1 MNRLAKICLSVGIVF
16 ILNSSFAFGM
26 MEDDDERPPEHFCPI
41 TMSVMEDPVV
51 AADGHSYERTAI
63 LEHFRTGGASARSPF
78 TNLPLPN
85 QNLLENH
92 ALRNLIQDWKPG
104 RQSRPSEPATQ
115 DARSIAARVKEE
127 LPENAES
134 KIAIPAVAQGHGNI
148 YERFLKG
155 VLVYLPPWKPGRQSG
170 SSEPATRD
178 ARSIAARVKEELPE
192 NAGALAVAAPGAG
205 SIPARPAP
213 SIAIPEIARGHEDIY
228 ERFLKGVLVYRPNE
242 GSDVGKIELPIAAL
256 ANPLE
261 STFDLSKCGDTG
273 QYLSISTG
281 YRKVQTPANANKV
294 EIWFTPR
301 FLVDKEMPHLAPNH
315 HMRQVIRSWDS
326 ARAPIGIFWTWGGWN
341 ATDHMMYCDYLTT
354 ESIEEVGSE
363 NLFKKY
369 QKATDGPVG
378 VVWLGGRGNF
388 TFRL

>member
-26 MEDDDERPPEHFCPI
+26 TKDDDERPPEHFCPI
-41 TMSVMEDPVV
+41 TLEVMEDPVV

-63 LEHFRTGGASARSPF
+63 LEHFRMRGASASSPL
-78 TNLPLPN
+78 TGLPFPN
-85 QNLLENH
+85 QSLFNNR
-92 ALRNLIQDWKPG
+92 ALRNFIRDWK
-104 RQSRPSEPATQ
+104 S
-115 DARSIAARVKEE
+115 
-127 LPENAES
+127 
-134 KIAIPAVAQGHGNI
+134 
-148 YERFLKG
+148 
-155 VLVYLPPWKPGRQSG
+155 GRQSG
-170 SSEPATRD
+170 PSELATRD

-281 YRKVQTPANANKV
+281 YRKVQTTANANKV

-363 NLFKKY
+363 NLLKKY
-369 QKATDGPVG
+369 QKGARNLGWRFPAMYRPCGGVG
-378 VVWLGGRGNF
+378 SFQISFVN
-388 TFRL
+388 

>member
-16 ILNSSFAFGM
+16 TLNSSFAFGM

-115 DARSIAARVKEE
+115 
-127 LPENAES
+127 
-134 KIAIPAVAQGHGNI
+134 
-148 YERFLKG
+148 
-155 VLVYLPPWKPGRQSG
+155 
-170 SSEPATRD
+170 D